1 MTSADEGH
9 DERNEEDYDVELSDS
24 KTKIISHRFIGCV
37 ALLIAAE
44 SPSRN
49 RQRSEDDND

>member
-9 DERNEEDYDVELSDS
+9 DERNEEDYDVERSDS